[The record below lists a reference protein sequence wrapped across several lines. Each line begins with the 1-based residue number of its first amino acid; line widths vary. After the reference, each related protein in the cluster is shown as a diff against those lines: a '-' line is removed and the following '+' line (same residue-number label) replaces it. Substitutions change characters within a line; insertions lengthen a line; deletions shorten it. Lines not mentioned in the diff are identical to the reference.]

1 MRDLARA
8 ELDRIDLL
16 PVGAGRLE
24 AFAFGRG
31 DAHSGMIGGAVEY
44 GHRVTRRAS
53 LFGRAEAGYR
63 YGPES
68 GFAWEALLGGR
79 VTF

>member
-1 MRDLARA
+1 MRGEATRA
-8 ELDRIDLL
+8 LDRIDLM
-16 PVGAGRLE
+16 PVGTGRLD
-24 AFAFGRG
+24 AFGFMRG
-31 DAHSGMIGGAVEY
+31 DLHGGMAGGAIEY

-68 GFAWEALLGGR
+68 GFEYSGLLGGR